1 MFPMY
6 YMCCPVLSRALE
18 SMGSVKEPACPPQ
31 KMDLPWYFYK
41 STKGQNNHREFQR
54 WALGSRI
61 VNCNMT
67 VSLSKE
73 ARYGNYPSSCTP
85 KRPEFGLAYSL
96 GEEFRRLPEL
106 QNNTPVLIYA
116 VSLSEAMIV
125 GGMSVLDEIFFE
137 NFVYL

>member
-1 MFPMY
+1 MLSLKTTVATVNLHEDMFSMC

-31 KMDLPWYFYK
+31 MMDLPWYFYK
-41 STKGQNNHREFQR
+41 SIKGQNSHREFQR

-61 VNCNMT
+61 VNYNMT

-73 ARYGNYPSSCTP
+73 ARYGNFPSSCTQ
-85 KRPEFGLAYSL
+85 KRPESGLAYSL
-96 GEEFRRLPEL
+96 GEEFRWLPEL

-116 VSLSEAMIV
+116 CLP
-125 GGMSVLDEIFFE
+125 F
-137 NFVYL
+137 

>member
-1 MFPMY
+1 
-6 YMCCPVLSRALE
+6 
-18 SMGSVKEPACPPQ
+18 
-31 KMDLPWYFYK
+31 
-41 STKGQNNHREFQR
+41 
-54 WALGSRI
+54 
-61 VNCNMT
+61 MT